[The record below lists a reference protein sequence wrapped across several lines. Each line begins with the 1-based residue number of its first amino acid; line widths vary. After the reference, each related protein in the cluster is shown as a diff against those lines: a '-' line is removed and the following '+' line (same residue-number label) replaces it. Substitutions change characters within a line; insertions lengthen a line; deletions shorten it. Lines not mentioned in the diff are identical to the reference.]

1 MTNTDLDRS
10 NTKYDVAIIG
20 AGPAGALAAK
30 LLQDNGVSVVILEA
44 AEFPRFSIGESLLP
58 NSLNILERAGM
69 LQPVVEA
76 GFQYKNGATFERAE
90 EIRHIDFRE
99 NYDEGWSTAYQVQR
113 ADFDKILAD
122 YAEKSGVEIRYGRS
136 VIKADLAKNNCVLS
150 HKGKNGE
157 EEQLTSRF
165 VLDASGY
172 GRVLPRLLDLETPS
186 NLTPRS
192 VLFTHMIDRI
202 ADDAFDRN
210 KILITVH
217 PSRKD
222 VWYWLIPFSD
232 GTSSVG
238 VVYSDTA
245 AEAEDETLFSDLL
258 NDTRLG
264 ELLVNAER
272 TRPLGKIDGY
282 SCNVSKLHGE
292 GFALLGNAAEF
303 LDPVF
308 SSGVTIAFKSAE
320 LAIPQLLLELNGEPT
335 DWEAEFAKPLK
346 QGVDVFRVFVEA
358 WYEGGL
364 QDVVLRY
371 PEFENDLSRMM
382 VSILSGY
389 AWSENSPLVQK
400 PLRTL
405 KLLEELCG

>member
-1 MTNTDLDRS
+1 MTKAELGDS
-10 NTKYDVAIIG
+10 NLEYDVAIIG

-30 LLQDNGVSVVILEA
+30 LLRDNGVSVVILEA

-58 NSLNILERAGM
+58 NSLNMLERAGM

-76 GFQYKNGATFERAE
+76 GFQYKNGATFERAD

-136 VIKADLAKNNCVLS
+136 VTKANLAKNNCILS
-150 HKGKNGE
+150 HKGADGE

-186 NLTPRS
+186 NLPARS
-192 VLFTHMIDRI
+192 VLFTHMTDKITDEK
-202 ADDAFDRN
+202 FDRN
-210 KILITVH
+210 KILITIH

-238 VVYSDTA
+238 VVYTDTGEDVA
-245 AEAEDETLFSDLL
+245 DETLFIELL

-264 ELLVNAER
+264 DMLANAQM
-272 TRPLGKIDGY
+272 TRQLGKIDGY
-282 SCNVSKLHGE
+282 SCNVSTLHGE

-320 LAIPQLLLELNGEPT
+320 LAIPQVLLELKGEPA
-335 DWEAEFAKPLK
+335 DWDAEFAIPLK

-358 WYEGGL
+358 WYDGGL

-371 PEFENDLSRMM
+371 PEFDNDLSRMM

-389 AWSENSPLVQK
+389 AWSEKSPLVQK
-400 PLRTL
+400 PVRTL
-405 KLLEELCG
+405 RLLEELCG